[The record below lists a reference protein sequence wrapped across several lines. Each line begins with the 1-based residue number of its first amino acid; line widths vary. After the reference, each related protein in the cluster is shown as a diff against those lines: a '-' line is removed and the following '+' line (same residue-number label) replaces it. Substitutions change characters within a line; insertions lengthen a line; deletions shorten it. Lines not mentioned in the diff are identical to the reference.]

1 MEIYKSYREI
11 VEKYLNG
18 RKIERL
24 DKAELYTLSRLVG
37 LEPNTLPASYH
48 TKNGLVVWINNW
60 LTLEIIE
67 KVATDAANE
76 RRN

>member
-1 MEIYKSYREI
+1 MEIYKPYKEI

-37 LEPNTLPASYH
+37 LEPNELPASYH
-48 TKNGLVVWINNW
+48 TVESLAKWIENW
-60 LTLEIIE
+60 LMT
-67 KVATDAANE
+67 AA
-76 RRN
+76 